1 MTQTGTD
8 VSRKEERKGQIRS
21 GKVRKGWERL
31 GKVGKYPIYPDLLSG
46 PLKPRRTFHTP
57 HTLCDYL
64 RHLSHLRINPSAP

>member
-21 GKVRKGWERL
+21 GKVRKGAS
-31 GKVGKYPIYPDLLSG
+31 YADLLSG
-46 PLKPRRTFHTP
+46 PLKPRRTFHTL

-64 RHLSHLRINPSAP
+64 RHLSHLRINPSAPYGRRFT